1 VSATLDDITR
11 TDESLQLDAAHLRP
25 LPVLHVVHHPEPSVV
40 GTRVLLEPGS
50 ERTIGRRRDDLG
62 PGVLDDPHLSRKHA
76 SIAWLGSGV
85 IVRDLDSRNGTWVN
99 GKRVKRA
106 GLGPGDVL
114 GVGGML
120 LLLGY
125 GPAQMPTAR
134 GDILVGGSAALAE
147 AVAELEAVARRDT
160 TVLLVGETGTGKEL
174 AARELHARSG
184 RTGAFVPVNC
194 GAISANVLQDELF
207 GHVKGAFTGAAGKR
221 AGLVGA
227 AEGGTLFLDEI
238 GDAPPEL
245 QVALLRLLQE
255 KEVRAVG
262 SDAARTVDVRFVAAT
277 WRDLD
282 QAVATGGF
290 RRDLAAR
297 LRRWTVRLPSLRER
311 REDIP
316 VLARHFAR
324 RYGHG
329 DVRLSRA
336 LVLRL
341 LLYRWPDNVRELEA
355 VVERLMVTAD
365 DGDVVQEP
373 AWLADLLGVDG
384 ADGDPS
390 VTPVESRPPDQPV
403 PPPRSPRPDA
413 ETLRRML
420 AGLGGNVRELSEQLG
435 VSRNTLY
442 KWFRRHGIDPADFR

>member
-1 VSATLDDITR
+1 MSATLDDITR

-25 LPVLHVVHHPEPSVV
+25 LPVLHVVHHPDPEMV
-40 GTRVLLEPGS
+40 GRRVLLEAGS
-50 ERTIGRRRDDLG
+50 ERVLGRRREDLG
-62 PGVLDDPHLSRKHA
+62 PGVLDDPHLSRRHA
-76 SIAWLGSGV
+76 TIAWLGSGV
-85 IVRDLDSRNGTWVN
+85 IVRDLDSRNGVWVN

-114 GVGGML
+114 GIGGML

-125 GPAQMPTAR
+125 GPATLPDAR
-134 GDILVGGSAALAE
+134 GDILVGDSASLAE

-160 TVLLVGETGTGKEL
+160 TVLLIGETGTGKEL

-184 RTGAFVPVNC
+184 RSGAFVPVNC
-194 GAISANVLQDELF
+194 GAISATVLQDELF
-207 GHVKGAFTGAAGKR
+207 GHVKGAFTGAQGNR

-238 GDAPPEL
+238 GDAPPAL

-262 SDAARTVDVRFVAAT
+262 ADAARTVDVRFVAAT

-282 QAVATGGF
+282 QAVAGGAF

-311 REDIP
+311 REDVP
-316 VLARHFAR
+316 LLARHFAR
-324 RYGHG
+324 RFAGA
-329 DVRLSRA
+329 DVRLSRS

-341 LLYRWPDNVRELEA
+341 LLHRWPDNVRELEA
-355 VVERLMVTAD
+355 VVERLMVTA
-365 DGDVVQEP
+365 GGTDVVAEP
-373 AWLADLLGVDG
+373 AWLADLLGQDP
-384 ADGDPS
+384 AGDLS
-390 VTPVESRPPDQPV
+390 SETPVESQPPEVPV
-403 PPPRSPRPDA
+403 PPPRAPRPDA
-413 ETLRRML
+413 AALREML
-420 AGLGGNVRELSEQLG
+420 DGLGGNVRELSEQLG
-435 VSRNTLY
+435 ISRNTLY
-442 KWFRRHGIDPADFR
+442 KWFRRHGIDPADHR

>member
-1 VSATLDDITR
+1 MSATLDDITR
-11 TDESLQLDAAHLRP
+11 TDESLQLDAGHLRP
-25 LPVLHVVHHPEPSVV
+25 LPVLHVVHHPDPAMV
-40 GTRVLLEPGS
+40 GRRVLLEPGA
-50 ERTIGRRRDDLG
+50 ERVLGRRRPDLG
-62 PGVLDDPHLSRKHA
+62 PGVLDDPHLSRRHA
-76 SIAWLGSGV
+76 TIAWLGSGV
-85 IVRDLDSRNGTWVN
+85 IVRDLDSRNGVWVN

-114 GVGGML
+114 GVGGLL

-125 GPAQMPTAR
+125 GPADLPDAR
-134 GDILVGGSAALAE
+134 GDILVGASAALAE

-184 RTGAFVPVNC
+184 RRGAFVPVNC
-194 GAISANVLQDELF
+194 GAISATVLQDELF
-207 GHVKGAFTGAAGKR
+207 GHVKGAFTGAQGAR

-245 QVALLRLLQE
+245 QVSLLRLLQE

-262 SDAARTVDVRFVAAT
+262 ADAARTVDVRFVAAT

-282 QAVATGGF
+282 QAVARGGF

-316 VLARHFAR
+316 ILARHFAR
-324 RYGHG
+324 RFGGG
-329 DVRLSRA
+329 DLPLSRG

-341 LLYRWPDNVRELEA
+341 LLHRWPDNVRELEA
-355 VVERLMVTAD
+355 VVERLMVTA
-365 DGDVVQEP
+365 GDEPVVAEP
-373 AWLADLLGVDG
+373 SWLADVLGP
-384 ADGDPS
+384 DPS
-390 VTPVESRPPDQPV
+390 AHAEPV
-403 PPPRSPRPDA
+403 PAGAPAGAVAPPVPRAPRPDGPA
-413 ETLRRML
+413 LRALL

-442 KWFRRHGIDPADFR
+442 KWFRRHDIDPADYR